1 MTALLLT
8 AAFALNVPFFPQP
21 KNGCG
26 AASVAMVAHYW
37 KPQLTQV
44 PAAPEIYKHLPPNEH
59 GIALSH
65 MKSYLETLG
74 LKAFTVKGT
83 LQDLTTHTEK
93 GRPVIVGLRKNQKA
107 ELHFVVITAVTANR
121 IQLQDPSRS
130 KPKHLTPAA
139 FETQWAQ
146 GGNWALIAA
155 P

>member
-37 KPQLTQV
+37 KPQLTEV
-44 PAAPEIYKHLPPNEH
+44 PAAPEIYKQLPPGES

-74 LKAFTVKGT
+74 LKAFTLKAT
-83 LQDLTTHTEK
+83 LPDLATHTGK
-93 GRPVIVGLRKNQKA
+93 GRPVIVGLRKKHNA
-107 ELHFVVITAVTANR
+107 ELHFVVVTAVTPSH
-121 IQLQDPSRS
+121 IHLQDPARA
-130 KPKHLTPAA
+130 KPKNLTPAA
-139 FETQWAQ
+139 FAKQWNL